1 MIQFLKLQNMSL
13 IFLKKRF
20 KEVAYLNPIIS
31 ITLEDELAK
40 IKEVYHFEGGIK
52 QFVADLNKET
62 ALCEV
67 MHFSDKVDGVEV
79 DIACYDVQRYIH

>member
-1 MIQFLKLQNMSL
+1 MNQQ
-13 IFLKKRF
+13 
-20 KEVAYLNPIIS
+20 
-31 ITLEDELAK
+31 K

-79 DIACYDVQRYIH
+79 DIAMMYNDTYIEKNSIFCK